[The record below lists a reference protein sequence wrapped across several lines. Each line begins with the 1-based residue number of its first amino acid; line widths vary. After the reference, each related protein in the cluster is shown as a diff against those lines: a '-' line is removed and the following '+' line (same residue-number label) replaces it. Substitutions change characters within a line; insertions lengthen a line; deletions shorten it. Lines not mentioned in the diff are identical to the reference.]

1 MRTSVTFPDPLL
13 YRLKV
18 ALTQEQRS
26 MTSFVVELVEKALNA
41 RDHAHTSKTYA
52 ALDRWVGSGP
62 RGITDA
68 ARTVN
73 ETLYCPQGAW
83 RDHDEPLRRPD

>member
-18 ALTQEQRS
+18 ALAQEQQS

-41 RDHAHTSKTYA
+41 RDHAHTSKTYQT
-52 ALDRWVGSGP
+52 LDTWVGSGP
-62 RGITDA
+62 RGISDA
-68 ARTVN
+68 ASTVN
-73 ETLYCPQGAW
+73 ETLYGPQGAW
-83 RDHDEPLRRPD
+83 RDPDEPLRRTD